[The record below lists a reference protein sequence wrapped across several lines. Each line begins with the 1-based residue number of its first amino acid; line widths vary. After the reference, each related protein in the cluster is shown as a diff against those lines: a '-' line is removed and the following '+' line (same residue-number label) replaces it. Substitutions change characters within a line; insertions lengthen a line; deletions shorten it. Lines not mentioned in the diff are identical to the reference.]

1 MPILNTCYQ
10 ALYQCPVVQLGGY
23 ARRFELPGTP
33 LAYLDFGGATGT
45 SKDGLAAGMLAL
57 AAQRGDLKPGQPV
70 VEASSGI
77 FAAALTLAARTTG
90 HPVFLCVPISLPE
103 PRKTFLASLGA
114 ELMFSSGIHGHEGAV
129 RLAQETAGR
138 EGGYFVNYFANDD
151 NPEYH
156 RRFTGPRILQETG
169 AQVDAIIVG
178 VGSGGTITGVGEH
191 VKAWHNEIRIVAVEP
206 YESQAIGGGFIG
218 RHDIPGL
225 GVGFVPENYNPYVV
239 DTLMAVPSAEAQ
251 KAARDVLRSDGVPAD
266 ASAGAVLYAARQLL
280 EKGHVKRPLCVFCG
294 RMSCLL

>member
-10 ALYQCPVVQLGGY
+10 ALYRCPVVQLNGY
-23 ARRFELPGTP
+23 ARRFSLPGTP

-45 SKDGLAAGMLAL
+45 SKDGLAAGMLAFAAERGEL
-57 AAQRGDLKPGQPV
+57 APGQPV

-77 FAAALTLAARTTG
+77 FAAALTLAANTTG

-103 PRKTFLASLGA
+103 PRKTFLSSLGA
-114 ELMFSSGIHGHEGAV
+114 ELVFSSGIHGHEGAV
-129 RLAQETAGR
+129 KLAKEVAKK
-138 EGGYFVNYFANDD
+138 ENGYFIDHFANDD

-156 RRFTGPRILQETG
+156 RRFTGPRILKETD
-169 AQVDAIIVG
+169 AQIDAIIAG
-178 VGSGGTITGVGEH
+178 VGSGGTITGVGEYT
-191 VKAWHNEIRIVAVEP
+191 KAWHNEIRIVAVEP

-239 DTLMAVPSAEAQ
+239 DTLMAIPSAEAH
-251 KAARDVLRSDGVPAD
+251 KAARDVLCTDGIPAD

-280 EKGHVKRPLCVFCG
+280 EKGHVKRPLCIFCG
-294 RMSCLL
+294 RTNCSL